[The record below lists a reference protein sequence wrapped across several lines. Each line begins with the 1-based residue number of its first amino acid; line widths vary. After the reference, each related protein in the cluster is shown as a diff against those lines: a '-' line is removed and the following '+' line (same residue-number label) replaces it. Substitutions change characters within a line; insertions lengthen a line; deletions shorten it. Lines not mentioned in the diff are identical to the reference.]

1 MNEKIVQQRQL
12 SGEQRLLCIILVIIK
27 LARLKYIQVMQ

>member
-1 MNEKIVQQRQL
+1 MNKKIVQQREL
-12 SGEQRLLCIILVIIK
+12 SGEQRHLCMILDIIK